1 VIDLHCHLLPGL
13 DDGPATLDDALALA
27 QAALGCGTGTIVATP
42 HVSARYP
49 NDAARIGEVA
59 AELAAHL
66 AVHEIP
72 LEVLTGSEIA
82 LSHLI
87 DLDAAELAQLG
98 LGGSNWLLVEPPFS
112 ATASGLDE
120 LVLELVQAGHRVLLA
135 HPERCPAFERE
146 PRILH
151 SLVDQGVLTSLTA
164 GSLVGRFGSKVRRFA
179 SQLVDARV
187 VHNVASD
194 AHGALSRG
202 PSIAAELEQA
212 GLLYASQWLT
222 DTVPRAILA
231 GERCVPPAPEP
242 PDGSAGEHRHW
253 WRRGPLRRASLS
265 R

>member
-1 VIDLHCHLLPGL
+1 VIDLHCHLLPGI
-13 DDGPATLDDALALA
+13 DDGPATLEDALAMA
-27 QAALGCGTGTIVATP
+27 QAAVGYGTRTIVATP

-49 NDAARIGEVA
+49 NDSARIA
-59 AELAAHL
+59 AAADDLAEQL
-66 AVHEIP
+66 RGQDIP
-72 LEVLTGSEIA
+72 LEVLPGAEIA

-87 DLDAAELAQLG
+87 DLDAAELARLG
-98 LGGSNWLLVEPPFS
+98 LGGGRWLLVEPPFS

-120 LVLELVQAGHRVLLA
+120 LVLELVHAGHRVMIA

-146 PRILH
+146 PRTLH

-179 SQLVDARV
+179 LRLVQEGI

-194 AHGALSRG
+194 AHGALSRS

-212 GLLYASQWLT
+212 GLSYMREWLT
-222 DTVPRAILA
+222 ITVPRAVLA
-231 GERCVPPAPEP
+231 DQPTVPPAPRP
-242 PDGSAGEHRHW
+242 PAGAASVRSHW
-253 WRRGPLRRASLS
+253 WRRGPLKRASLS